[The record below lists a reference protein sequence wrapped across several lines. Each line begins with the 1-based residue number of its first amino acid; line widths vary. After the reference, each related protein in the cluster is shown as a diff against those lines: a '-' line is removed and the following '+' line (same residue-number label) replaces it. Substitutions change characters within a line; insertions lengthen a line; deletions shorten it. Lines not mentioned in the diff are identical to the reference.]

1 MKGQKMVNKKHKDYP
16 KYAAEFKT
24 LVEERN
30 SELSKIKV
38 QTHKGFDGENSIV
51 EKKYALKIKA
61 LQEKYNYLFD

>member
-1 MKGQKMVNKKHKDYP
+1 MVNKKHKDYP

-24 LVEERN
+24 LVEELN

-38 QTHKGFDGENSIV
+38 KTHKGFDSENSIV
-51 EKKYALKIKA
+51 DKKYALKIKA

>member
-1 MKGQKMVNKKHKDYP
+1 MVNKKHKDYP

-24 LVEERN
+24 LVEEWN
-30 SELSKIKV
+30 SKLSKIKV

-51 EKKYALKIKA
+51 DKKYALKIKA